1 MHVMFEKL
9 LLGIELTG
17 DLKSDVSAF
26 LTGNGCPATALHS
39 MEVGEEARITALRFG
54 GDPQAAEAA
63 GWLHDIS
70 AVFAADTRVEVARLL
85 QVEVLPEEEQFPM
98 IIHQKL
104 SRVMAED
111 IFGICDTE
119 ILNAVG
125 CHTTLRAGS
134 SHLDRILFVADKI
147 AWDQAGTPPYLD
159 RLHAELERSLDH
171 GAYAYI
177 SYLWERRDTLRVIH
191 PWLREAHGELER
203 ALRLPVKPRCSAVV
217 LDLDGTLLNSRKE
230 VSPRNVKAVLDCH
243 RQGIHIIFATARPPR
258 TVKKILPEELLSIGS
273 FIYYN
278 GAQFSCPNTG
288 LEWHEGIDAALTAQ
302 VMDFCLQRDAQIEI
316 SMEVRD
322 EWFSARPLD
331 YSEGLRTDHNPEVK
345 TLEQL
350 RELSATKVLL
360 TRCGFFEELRTAF
373 AESVNLLLTD
383 NGQLVQISSTRA
395 SKEAGVSRLCASLGI
410 PLGEVMAFGDD
421 YNDVGLFGICGWPL
435 AMGNAIPELKEIAA
449 EIAVSHDRDGVA
461 LVLESLLQELAQS

>member
-1 MHVMFEKL
+1 MHPILQKL
-9 LLGIELTG
+9 LQGIHLSG
-17 DLKSDVSAF
+17 DLKSDVCTF
-26 LTGNGCPATALHS
+26 LTTNGCPHTAAHS
-39 MEVGEEARITALRFG
+39 IEVGEEARTTAVRFG
-54 GDPQAAEAA
+54 GDPQAAEKA

-70 AVFAADTRVEVARLL
+70 AVFPADTRVEAARLMHV
-85 QVEVLPEEEQFPM
+85 QVLPEEEQFPM

-111 IFGICDTE
+111 IFGIRDPA
-119 ILNAVG
+119 ILDAVG

-134 SHLDRILFVADKI
+134 SQLDRILFVADKI
-147 AWDQAGTPPYLD
+147 AWDQPGIPPYLT
-159 RLHAELERSLDH
+159 ELQAGLEHSLDH
-171 GAYAYI
+171 AAFAYL

-191 PWLREAHGELER
+191 PWLRDAYAELEQI
-203 ALRLPVKPRCSAVV
+203 LRRPTRPVCSAIV

-230 VSPRNVKAVLDCH
+230 VSLRNAKAVLDCH

-258 TVKKILPEELLSIGS
+258 TVNKILPEELLSIGS

-278 GAQFSCPNTG
+278 GAQYACTGTG
-288 LEWHEGIDAALTAQ
+288 LEWHESIDAALTAQ
-302 VMDFCLQRDAQIEI
+302 VLDFCIARDPQIEI

-331 YSEGLRTDHNPEVK
+331 YSEGLRTDHNPVVK

-373 AESVNLLLTD
+373 AGSVNLLLTD
-383 NGQLVQISSTRA
+383 NGQLVQISSPQA
-395 SKEAGVSRLCASLGI
+395 SKEAGVSRLCGSLGI
-410 PLGEVMAFGDD
+410 PLDEVMAFGDD
-421 YNDVGLFGICGWPL
+421 YNDLGLFRICGWPV

-449 EIAVSHDRDGVA
+449 EITCTHDEDGVA
-461 LVLESLLQELAQS
+461 LVLETLLQ